1 MGSSL
6 FDLGNKVAIVTGA
19 GRGIGKAIA
28 LGLADAG
35 ADVVVCARTAS
46 DIEATAEEVK
56 AKGRKALAVP
66 TDVCSGVQVS
76 NLVEQ
81 SVAEFGR
88 IDILVNNAGGY
99 FMVDTTDLGEEAWD
113 AIIREN
119 LNSVFLCCNAVA
131 KVMIDQK
138 EGNIVN
144 IASVAGVTGY
154 SLNAPYGAAKAG
166 IINFTKTLS
175 VELAPHNIRVNAIAP
190 GVIVSGALLELLNT
204 EPGQARKKG
213 EDLPLSAPLGRCG
226 KPEDIAGGVIYLV
239 SDASSYVTGQ
249 TLVIDGGLTTRL
261 VI

>member
-1 MGSSL
+1 MSPSL

-46 DIEATAEEVK
+46 DIEATADEVK

-66 TDVCSGVQVS
+66 TDVRAGDQVS
-76 NLVEQ
+76 NLVEK

-88 IDILVNNAGGY
+88 IDILVNNAGGS
-99 FMVDTTDLGEEAWD
+99 FIADTMDLSEGGWD
-113 AIIREN
+113 AIVREN
-119 LNSVFLCCNAVA
+119 LKSVFLCSKAVG

-144 IASVAGVTGY
+144 IASVAGITGY

-166 IINFTKTLS
+166 IINFTKTLA
-175 VELAPHNIRVNAIAP
+175 VELAPYNIRVNAIAP
-190 GVIVSGALLELLNT
+190 GVIASGGLLQLLNM
-204 EPGQARKKG
+204 EPDAKLQVTGFS
-213 EDLPLSAPLGRCG
+213 EHIPLGRCG
-226 KPEDIAGGVIYLV
+226 QPEDIAGGVIYLV

-249 TLVIDGGLTTRL
+249 TLIIDGGLTTKL

>member
-1 MGSSL
+1 MSPSL

-28 LGLADAG
+28 LGLVDAG
-35 ADVVVCARTAS
+35 ADVVVCARTAT

-66 TDVCSGVQVS
+66 TDVRAGDQVS
-76 NLVEQ
+76 NLVEK

-88 IDILVNNAGGY
+88 IDILVNNAGGS
-99 FMVDTTDLGEEAWD
+99 FIADTMDLSEGGWD
-113 AIIREN
+113 AIVREN
-119 LNSVFLCCNAVA
+119 LKSVFLCSKAVG

-144 IASVAGVTGY
+144 IASVAGITGY

-166 IINFTKTLS
+166 IINFTKTLA
-175 VELAPHNIRVNAIAP
+175 VELAPYNIRVNAIAP
-190 GVIVSGALLELLNT
+190 GVITSGGLLELLNM
-204 EPGQARKKG
+204 ELGQASEKG
-213 EDLPLSAPLGRCG
+213 EDLPLSVPLGRCG

-249 TLVIDGGLTTRL
+249 TLIIDGGLTTRL
-261 VI
+261 VM